1 MKGRILVVED
11 NLVTAEVIK
20 HQLGKLGYTV
30 AQVLTTGEEAVEW
43 VLENDADLILMDV
56 QLDGEIDGVEAAS
69 FIRHGSGS
77 QKGSEVPIVYLTA
90 TSDLNTISRASVT
103 RASGYLPK
111 PFDQHALHGTIQM
124 ALGRRNTDAVTA
136 EDRDRLSHTFAA
148 LPEAVIAI
156 DAAGAVTSMNNL
168 AAELTGW
175 KTEATVG
182 QDIAGVLRVNDG
194 AGHNVAEDIPA
205 LFLTADLS
213 PVTQSVTVISARGEQ
228 RCVDQVASPIV
239 DDTGRL
245 IGIVLEFRPAHPRN
259 SPEVAE

>member
-11 NLVTAEVIK
+11 NLITAEVIS
-20 HQLGKLGYTV
+20 HQLRKLGYSI

-43 VLENDADLILMDV
+43 VLENEADLILMDV
-56 QLDGEIDGVEAAS
+56 QLDGKMDGVEAAS
-69 FIRHGSGS
+69 FIRN
-77 QKGSEVPIVYLTA
+77 GSEVPIVYLTA
-90 TSDLNTISRASVT
+90 NSDVNTISRASVT

-111 PFDQHALHGTIQM
+111 PFDERTLHSTIQM
-124 ALGRRNTDAVTA
+124 ALGRRNADALTA

-156 DAAGAVTSMNNL
+156 DTAGTVTSMNNL

-175 KTEATVG
+175 RTEAAVG
-182 QDIAGVLRVNDG
+182 QDIAGVLRVTDG
-194 AGHNVAEDIPA
+194 DGHNVAEDIPA

-213 PVTQSVTVISARGEQ
+213 PVRQSVTVISALGEQ

-239 DDTGRL
+239 DDTKRL
-245 IGIVLEFRPAHPRN
+245 IGIVLEFRQIHPRD
-259 SPEVAE
+259 SPEVAG

>member
-124 ALGRRNTDAVTA
+124 ALAAAIPMPSLLKIATG
-136 EDRDRLSHTFAA
+136 SHT
-148 LPEAVIAI
+148 L
-156 DAAGAVTSMNNL
+156 SRRS
-168 AAELTGW
+168 
-175 KTEATVG
+175 
-182 QDIAGVLRVNDG
+182 LRR
-194 AGHNVAEDIPA
+194 
-205 LFLTADLS
+205 S
-213 PVTQSVTVISARGEQ
+213 SQSISR
-228 RCVDQVASPIV
+228 VP
-239 DDTGRL
+239 
-245 IGIVLEFRPAHPRN
+245 
-259 SPEVAE
+259 